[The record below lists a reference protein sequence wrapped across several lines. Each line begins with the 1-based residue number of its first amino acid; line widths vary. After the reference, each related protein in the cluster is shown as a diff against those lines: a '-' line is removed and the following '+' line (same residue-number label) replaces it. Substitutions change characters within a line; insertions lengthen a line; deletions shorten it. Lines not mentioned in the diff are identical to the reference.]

1 MEDVMTRLI
10 VDAVSQESKSVHD
23 DGFALLLFVSVSRAD
38 TGAPVNGLTKDNFRV
53 CSPLGTVFEMNLLGG
68 HELEWEPTDIES
80 AGCYSLRI
88 VRKWAHTGELSEWN
102 KLDYYCFGLQVQ
114 APDSNGG
121 ATHMGQ
127 TAVRIES
134 LRGS

>member
-1 MEDVMTRLI
+1 MTRLI

-38 TGAPVNGLTKDNFRV
+38 TGAPVNGLSKDHFRV
-53 CSPLGTVFEMNLLGG
+53 CSPLGAVFEMNLLGG
-68 HELEWEPTDIES
+68 HELEWEPSDIEA

-114 APDSNGG
+114 VPDPDSHV
-121 ATHMGQ
+121 AHMGQ

-134 LRGS
+134 LGRAG